1 MTEIRR
7 KFSIGSEWV
16 YLKIYTGP
24 KATDRLLTSYLRPL
38 AHNLLKENAID
49 KWFFIR
55 YADPEHHIR
64 FRLHVTDPSFLGTVL
79 SQVHYIISEC
89 METDLIWNII
99 SETYTRELERYIPQA
114 YDDVETYFGL
124 ESEMIIKVIDMLE
137 GDEGEEIRWLFAL
150 RAIDSLLDDFGYDED
165 GKLVML
171 EKLKL
176 NFAIEFNTN
185 KQLQKQL
192 DVKYRTHQK
201 MIENFLSNREQNP
214 EFAPLLKS
222 IEMKSEAVV
231 DCIKNMN
238 LYLSENK
245 RDGIIGS
252 MIHMLMNRLFRS
264 KNRLHEMVLYDM
276 LYRHYRKE
284 WGKRTFLKKSD
295 LSLTP

>member
-79 SQVHYIISEC
+79 SQVHYTISEC
-89 METDLIWNII
+89 LETDLIWNII
-99 SETYTRELERYIPQA
+99 SETYSRELERYIPQA

-124 ESEMIIKVIDMLE
+124 ESEMIVKVIDMLE
-137 GDEGEEIRWLFAL
+137 GDEGEELRWLFAL

-165 GKLVML
+165 GKMIIL
-171 EKLKL
+171 EKLKS
-176 NFAIEFNTN
+176 NFAQEFNTN

-192 DVKYRTHQK
+192 DSKYRANQK
-201 MIENFLSNREQNP
+201 KIESFLSHQEKDP
-214 EFAPLLKS
+214 ELMPLFESIELKS
-222 IEMKSEAVV
+222 RASVS
-231 DCIKNMN
+231 CIKKMSF
-238 LYLSENK
+238 YLNETN
-245 RDGIIGS
+245 RDSILGS
-252 MIHMLMNRLFRS
+252 IIHMLMNRIFRS

-284 WGKRTFLKKSD
+284 WGKRTFLKKAISA
-295 LSLTP
+295 